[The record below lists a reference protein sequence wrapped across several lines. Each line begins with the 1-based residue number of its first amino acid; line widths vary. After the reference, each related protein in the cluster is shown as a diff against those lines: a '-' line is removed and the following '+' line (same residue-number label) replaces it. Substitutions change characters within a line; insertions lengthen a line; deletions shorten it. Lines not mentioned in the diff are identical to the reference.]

1 MYLTLKHFDVSSLH
15 LNHSYT
21 NNCSEFQHCRQYFS
35 PSIYVWPPLLPEVEC
50 GLFKET
56 IQNKGSII
64 APYSVLLFTKSLRYC
79 LKVIQIRLILPSR
92 SFIILIIVYSLHK
105 EGRKRKEEKIKKHFE
120 YNTLELN
127 GTACYFRIIIRNVR
141 GSADNI
147 HIATTCNQRKYY
159 AAQDHTYDA
168 RLRLLSSFHNADT

>member
-1 MYLTLKHFDVSSLH
+1 MASTFARGWVQTVQRNDLEQGQYHCAILRPSFHQIFTILFESYLDKIDSSFSFFYHFSH
-15 LNHSYT
+15 RT
-21 NNCSEFQHCRQYFS
+21 
-35 PSIYVWPPLLPEVEC
+35 
-50 GLFKET
+50 
-56 IQNKGSII
+56 
-64 APYSVLLFTKSLRYC
+64 
-79 LKVIQIRLILPSR
+79 
-92 SFIILIIVYSLHK
+92 YSLHK
-105 EGRKRKEEKIKKHFE
+105 EGRKRKEEKIKKHFA

>member
-1 MYLTLKHFDVSSLH
+1 MQTVQRNDLEQGQYHCAIQRPSFHQIFTILFESYLNKIDSSFSFFYHPSHRIQLTQRRKKEKGRKIEKHF
-15 LNHSYT
+15 
-21 NNCSEFQHCRQYFS
+21 
-35 PSIYVWPPLLPEVEC
+35 
-50 GLFKET
+50 
-56 IQNKGSII
+56 
-64 APYSVLLFTKSLRYC
+64 A
-79 LKVIQIRLILPSR
+79 
-92 SFIILIIVYSLHK
+92 
-105 EGRKRKEEKIKKHFE
+105 

-127 GTACYFRIIIRNVR
+127 DTACYFRIIIRNAR